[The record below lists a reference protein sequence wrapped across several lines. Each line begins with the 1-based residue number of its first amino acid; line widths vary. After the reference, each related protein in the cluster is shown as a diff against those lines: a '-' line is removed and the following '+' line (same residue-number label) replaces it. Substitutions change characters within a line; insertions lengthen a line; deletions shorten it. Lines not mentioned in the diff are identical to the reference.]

1 MRARALGWLVLACAC
16 ESSKPAAPTPP
27 PPSSLRVPLPD
38 GWRATALSSGL
49 QVGPEGRVVLQLE
62 STTRP
67 LPSLDGFLAAISA
80 EEVEILEKE
89 STGSFVGVRYSVS
102 TAGAP
107 SVPESPVKREAFLGV
122 RQTGPRTIWCSTTG
136 SAKSEEV
143 EAAMTVCKSL
153 SWEGT

>member
-1 MRARALGWLVLACAC
+1 MRARALGLLVLACGC

-89 STGSFVGVRYSVS
+89 SNDSFVGVRYSVS
-102 TAGAP
+102 TEGAP
-107 SVPESPVKREAFLGV
+107 AVKREAFLGV

-136 SAKSEEV
+136 SAKSDEV